1 MIEEKLALIS
11 STNASIDDSV
21 THLCHGISS
30 VTMLINDGQ
39 QRLCDGRVC
48 EHMGHGRR
56 LDGPVDMGLSENE
69 SVPICS
75 DLFKVLVEDGTSLKL
90 NASLRVDPDQ
100 ISRNSRVASQLDRH
114 CASEAPIEAESPRNG
129 HIVSLFLR
137 ALFVSEGGPDR
148 SRTKVSGA

>member
-1 MIEEKLALIS
+1 MGS
-11 STNASIDDSV
+11 SGCATVGSASIWGTGADW
-21 THLCHGISS
+21 
-30 VTMLINDGQ
+30 
-39 QRLCDGRVC
+39 
-48 EHMGHGRR
+48 MG
-56 LDGPVDMGLSENE
+56 LWIWGLSENE